1 MKENRALLEESEI
14 GVIFSPHVI
23 GICQHICSYTYVL
36 YEPNVLQGFM
46 EVFIRLGRD
55 RGGVS

>member
-14 GVIFSPHVI
+14 GVIFSPRVI
-23 GICQHICSYTYVL
+23 GICQHIHSYTYVL

-46 EVFIRLGRD
+46 EVLIRLGRD
-55 RGGVS
+55 RRGVS